1 MANPVASRLTQQH
14 RRRLQ
19 AVAAASARA
28 ARGVLRRARW
38 DEIARWW
45 ATGAADELVE
55 VVRAGHTRA
64 VELCVGYLRE
74 HARLNAAEVDPVPAR
89 FDAGAVRGTLWTV
102 GPDAYLQAL
111 DRWRSEPR
119 ARRVMVTGVVG
130 SVQRLVLAG
139 DRDTVL
145 ATWEAGG

>member
-1 MANPVASRLTQQH
+1 MNPLASRLTQQH

-19 AVAAASARA
+19 TVAAASGRQ

-38 DEIARWW
+38 DALAQWW
-45 ATGAADELVE
+45 ATGAADELAE
-55 VVRAGHTRA
+55 VVQVGHGQA
-64 VELCVGYLRE
+64 VALCVAYLRE

-89 FDAGAVRGTLWTV
+89 FDLGAVRGTLWTV
-102 GPDAYLQAL
+102 GPEAYLQAL

-119 ARRVMVTGVVG
+119 AKRLMVRGVVG

-139 DRDTVL
+139 DRDTVV
-145 ATWEAGG
+145 ATWQAGG